1 MIQLPLRTI
10 PVGVWHEILN
20 RAIISGFGAF
30 AREEEMKVS
39 GAVICFA
46 AAVLAAAGLYAHEEP
61 VKTLKEKADR
71 ETTRIKMVKAGV
83 RRISS
88 YEVAVADGAKSL
100 IAVQEFDG
108 NGNILSLETF
118 KGGTA
123 EARLEYSYDGRG
135 NISEQRTFM
144 SPGKL
149 VDRDVF
155 EYDGEGRV
163 VAGKTYDEKGRAIE
177 SFKYLHN
184 PDRKKITFVKFKE
197 GPETDYS
204 IEYAYPDDYDKSG
217 AAETVKFDTSG
228 KTVLKVRE
236 DRDAAGRRTEKILF
250 DKDFKETKR
259 FRYEYDEAGNIIK
272 VSAATPDKKG
282 SFSETYLYNEKGL
295 RVEEKEFSAGG
306 VPVSVVRHEFE
317 YQALHI
323 GGEMKIS
330 EATPIAELSAHPEKW
345 FNRDV
350 RIEGVIASACT
361 QEGCFIEVVPE
372 SGPGEGIVVN
382 FADPDM
388 KFPTDCAGKKVAVEG
403 MFYQKVYPTSRLK
416 HWQGHSFRKGKNI
429 PEFSLVKRMIATS
442 AEIKPEGAVPVPGE
456 IFAADTG
463 RIDLSMMEF
472 ETDGFGTGRK
482 ILNPGETTPEHSTGN
497 VREMIF
503 CLEGEVAIRLGEKRP
518 FTLKAGE
525 MSFIPEAT
533 MHELKNEGKS
543 PCVYIFVYSKA
554 EDKKRE
560 KGDHHH

>member
-1 MIQLPLRTI
+1 M
-10 PVGVWHEILN
+10 
-20 RAIISGFGAF
+20 F
-30 AREEEMKVS
+30 AREGKMKVS

-46 AAVLAAAGLYAHEEP
+46 ATILAAAGLYAHEEP

-71 ETTRIKMVKAGV
+71 ETTRIKMVEAGV

-108 NGNILSLETF
+108 KGNIVSLETF

-144 SPGKL
+144 PPGKL

-163 VAGKTYDEKGRAIE
+163 VAGKTYDDKGRAIE

-217 AAETVKFDTSG
+217 AAETVKFDADG

-236 DRDAAGRRTEKILF
+236 ERDAVGRRTEKILF
-250 DKDFKETKR
+250 DKDLKETKR
-259 FRYEYDEAGNIIK
+259 FRYEYDDAGNIIN

-282 SFSETYLYNEKGL
+282 SFSERYFYNEKSL
-295 RVEEKEFSAGG
+295 RVEEKEYSAEGG
-306 VPVSVVRHEFE
+306 VVSSVRHEFE
-317 YQALHI
+317 YWAIRL
-323 GGEMKIS
+323 GTEMKIS
-330 EATPIAELSAHPEKW
+330 EATPIAELSGHPERW

-350 RIEGVIASACT
+350 RIEGIIASACT

-382 FADPDM
+382 FDDPAI
-388 KFPTDCAGKKVAVEG
+388 KFPTDCAGKKVIVEG
-403 MFYQKVYPTSRLK
+403 MFYLKIYPASRLQ
-416 HWQGHSFRKGKNI
+416 HWQNHSFRKGKNI
-429 PEFSLVKRMIATS
+429 PELSLVKRIIAAS
-442 AEIKPEGAVPVPGE
+442 AEIKPEKGAVPVPGE
-456 IFAADTG
+456 ILAADTK

-472 ETDGFGTGRK
+472 EAEGFGTGKK
-482 ILNPGETTPEHSTGN
+482 ILKPGEVTPKHSTGN

-503 CLEGEVAIRLGEKRP
+503 CLEGEVSISLGGAAP
-518 FTLKAGE
+518 FTIKSGE
-525 MSFIPEAT
+525 MSYIPSAT
-533 MHELKNEGKS
+533 EHELKNEGKS

-554 EDKKRE
+554 EEIIPGKE
-560 KGDHHH
+560 GHDH